1 MSQAQTQQE
10 QRVNFQLTNQM
21 LQVIHAGLQ
30 QLPYGQ
36 SAAVIDDLSAQVAEL
51 NKQAQEQAAD
61 QTGAE

>member
-51 NKQAQEQAAD
+51 NKQVHIPAQSEH
-61 QTGAE
+61 